1 MMGSEIR
8 PIEITDAATTPV
20 VAASS
25 APTKIT
31 ASARPPR
38 MGPNSCPMV
47 SSRSSAIPLRSNM
60 SPMSVKN
67 GMASK
72 VSFCMMP
79 KMRSGTACS
88 RASGSTFNSMPMKAK
103 NSPQAPR
110 LKATGK
116 PTSKKQM
123 SPANMMG
130 ARLWVRNSMVC
141 VSAWWGRSVGLG
153 LVLAVALGGFGQ
165 VADGFGQFFFS
176 CFFNLLD
183 RGVFDQAL
191 EETQALDEFGDALQP
206 QQGKTQRH
214 HQVHGPANQPAS
226 VVRHFARREGAGE
239 EGNAIPE
246 HGQAHGREEDDVAEY
261 VDPDLGALGAA
272 CSQRPAGTT
281 RQTGTTGFP
290 ENRWS

>member
-8 PIEITDAATTPV
+8 PIEITEAATTPV

-47 SSRSSAIPLRSNM
+47 SSR
-60 SPMSVKN
+60 
-67 GMASK
+67 
-72 VSFCMMP
+72 
-79 KMRSGTACS
+79 
-88 RASGSTFNSMPMKAK
+88 ASGSTFNSIPMKAK

-246 HGQAHGREEDDVAEY
+246 HRQAHGREEDDVAEH
-261 VDPDLGALGAA
+261 VDPDLSALGKAA
-272 CSQRPAGTT
+272 GDHVHLDVFALEQRVSGGQQERRSKQVPLDFQKTVGADVE
-281 RQTGTTGFP
+281 RF
-290 ENRWS
+290 